1 MILDNLDLNA
11 IQDENSREL
20 IRQLMNLVEKLSTD
34 LRDAQV
40 EIQRL
45 RDEVNRLK
53 GEQGKPKIKGN
64 TPKSPPSNHS
74 SENERH
80 QSRPRHKKSKKAEIQ
95 IDREQEIEVDPSVL
109 PKDAKFKGFE
119 DVVVQDI
126 LLRTDNVL
134 FHKQKYYSAATRKTY
149 LAKLPHGYEGQFG
162 PGIKA
167 LTLVFYYGIGT
178 SEPKIL
184 EFFENVGIHISA
196 GEISNLLIKKQEK
209 FHAEKDA
216 VVEAGLQSSPWQQTD
231 DTLTRVDG
239 QNEHCHIVC
248 NPVYTSYHTRAS
260 KERLSVL
267 DVLRNGRKRLF
278 RLNEETIGYLRCI
291 PWSRAA
297 WRKIQSWKS
306 EQDWEEAAFLE
317 RLEEGLPKLSKQQ
330 RKTMLDASAVTAYHE
345 QKDYPVVQAL
355 VCDDA
360 PQFNW
365 LGQEMMLCWVHDGRH
380 YKKLMPVVAL
390 HRELLDDFL
399 KQFWEYYHQL
409 LGYCRQPTVEERLR
423 LETEFDDLFSSHT
436 GYDALDQRIAKTKA
450 KKDSLLLVLKYPE
463 LPLHNNASELAVRQR
478 VRKRDVSF
486 GPRIQDGVRA
496 WDTFATLAETAK
508 KLGVSFYH
516 YLNDRISG
524 TNQIQPLADLVSL
537 RAFELNL
544 GWSFSIPKPYPVL
557 LR

>member
-1 MILDNLDLNA
+1 MLDKLELNA
-11 IQDENSREL
+11 IKDENAREL
-20 IRQLMNLVEKLSTD
+20 IRQLLNLVEKLSAD

-40 EIQRL
+40 ENQRL
-45 RDEVNRLK
+45 RDEINRLK

-64 TPKSPPSNHS
+64 TPKPPPTDHS

-80 QSRPRHKKSKKAEIQ
+80 QSRQRHKKSKKVEIQ
-95 IDREQEIEVDPSVL
+95 IDREQVVEVDPTVL
-109 PKDAKFKGFE
+109 PKDAKFKGYE

-126 LLRTDNVL
+126 LLQTDNIR
-134 FHKQKYYSAATRKTY
+134 FYKQKYYSASTRMTY
-149 LAKLPHGYEGQFG
+149 LAELPHGYEGQFG

-184 EFFENVGIHISA
+184 EFFEECGIHISA
-196 GEISNLLIKKQEK
+196 GEISNLLIKKQES
-209 FHAEKDA
+209 FHAEKDM
-216 VVEAGLQSSPWQQTD
+216 VYEAGLRSSPWQQTD

-239 QNEHCHIVC
+239 QNQHCHVVC

-267 DVLRNGRKRLF
+267 DVLCNGRQRLF
-278 RLNEETIGYLRCI
+278 RLNEETIRYLSSI
-291 PWSRAA
+291 PWSKAA

-306 EQDWEEAAFLE
+306 EQDWEEAAFLV
-317 RLEEGLPKLSKQQ
+317 RLGEGLPRLSKQQ
-330 RKTMLDASAVTAYHE
+330 RKTMIDAAAVAAYHA
-345 QKDYPVVQAL
+345 QRDYPIVQAL

-365 LGQEMMLCWVHDGRH
+365 LGQEMMLCWVHEGRH
-380 YKKLMPVVAL
+380 YKKLMPVIGL
-390 HRELLDDFL
+390 HRKLLDDFL
-399 KQFWEYYHQL
+399 KQFWEYYHRL
-409 LGYCRQPTVEERLR
+409 LNYCQNPTVEERLR
-423 LETEFDDLFSSHT
+423 LETAFDDLFSSHT

-450 KKDSLLLVLKYPE
+450 KKDSLLLVLQYPE
-463 LPLHNNASELAVRQR
+463 LPLHNNASELGVRQR

-486 GPRIQDGVRA
+486 GPRTEDGVRA

-516 YLNDRISG
+516 YLHDRISAD
-524 TNQIQPLADLVSL
+524 NQIPLLADLVSN
-537 RAFELNL
+537 RAKELNL
-544 GWSFSIPKPYPVL
+544 GWSFSKL
-557 LR
+557 

>member
-1 MILDNLDLNA
+1 MLDKLDLSA
-11 IQDENSREL
+11 IQDENALEL
-20 IRQLMNLVEKLSTD
+20 IRQLLNLVEKLSAD
-34 LRDAQV
+34 LRDSQV
-40 EIQRL
+40 ENQRL

-53 GEQGKPKIKGN
+53 GEQGKAKIKGN
-64 TPKSPPSNHS
+64 TPKPPPTDHS
-74 SENERH
+74 SETERY
-80 QSRPRHKKSKKAEIQ
+80 QSRQRHKRSKKAEIQ
-95 IDREQEIEVDPSVL
+95 IDREQVVEVDPAVL
-109 PKDAKFKGFE
+109 PKDAKLKGYE

-126 LLRTDNVL
+126 LLKTDNIR
-134 FHKQKYYSAATRKTY
+134 FYKKKYYSASTRKTY
-149 LAKLPHGYEGQFG
+149 LAELPRGYEGQFG

-196 GEISNLLIKKQEK
+196 GEISNLLIKKQES

-216 VVEAGLQSSPWQQTD
+216 VYAAGLQSSPWQQTD

-239 QNEHCHIVC
+239 QNQHCHVVC

-267 DVLRNGRKRLF
+267 DVLLNGHRRLF
-278 RLNEETIGYLRCI
+278 RLNEETSGYLRGI
-291 PWSRAA
+291 PWSKAA
-297 WRKIQSWKS
+297 WRIIQSWKS
-306 EQDWEEAAFLE
+306 EQDLEEVAFLE
-317 RLEEGLPKLSKQQ
+317 RLDEGLPRLSDQQ
-330 RKTMLDASAVTAYHE
+330 RKTLIDAAAVAAYHA
-345 QKDYPVVQAL
+345 QRDGPVVQAL

-365 LGQEMMLCWVHDGRH
+365 LGQEKMLCWVHEGRH
-380 YKKLMPVVAL
+380 YKKLMPVIGL

-409 LGYCRQPTVEERLR
+409 LDYRQQPTVEERLR
-423 LETEFDDLFSSHT
+423 LEIEFDDLFSSHS

-450 KKDSLLLVLKYPE
+450 KKDSLLLVLQYPE
-463 LPLHNNASELAVRQR
+463 LPLHNNASELGVRQR

-486 GPRIQDGVRA
+486 GPRTEDGKRA

-508 KLGVSFYH
+508 KLEVSFYR
-516 YLNDRISG
+516 YLHDRISAD
-524 TNQIQPLADLVSL
+524 NQIPLLADLVKK
-537 RAFELNL
+537 RAKELNL
-544 GWSFSIPKPYPVL
+544 GWSFSKL
-557 LR
+557 

>member
-1 MILDNLDLNA
+1 MLDKLDLNA
-11 IQDENSREL
+11 IKDENSREL
-20 IRQLMNLVEKLSTD
+20 IGQLLNLVEKLSAD

-40 EIQRL
+40 ENQHL
-45 RDEVNRLK
+45 RDENNRLK
-53 GEQGKPKIKGN
+53 GEQGKPRIKGN
-64 TPKSPPSNHS
+64 TPKPPPANHS

-80 QSRPRHKKSKKAEIQ
+80 KSRQRHKRSKKAEIQ
-95 IDREQEIEVDPSVL
+95 IDREQVVEVDPTVL
-109 PKDAKFKGFE
+109 PKDAKFKGYE

-126 LLRTDNVL
+126 LLQTDNIR
-134 FHKQKYYSAATRKTY
+134 FYKQKYYSASMRKTY
-149 LAKLPHGYEGQFG
+149 LAELPRGYEGQFG

-167 LTLVFYYGIGT
+167 LALVFYYGIGT

-184 EFFENVGIHISA
+184 EFFENVDIHISA
-196 GEISNLLIKKQEK
+196 GEISNLLIKKQES

-216 VVEAGLQSSPWQQTD
+216 VYEAGLCSSPWQQSD

-239 QNEHCHIVC
+239 QNQHCHVVC

-278 RLNEETIGYLRCI
+278 RLNEESIGYLRGI
-291 PWSRAA
+291 PWSKAA

-306 EQDWEEAAFLE
+306 EQDWEEAAFLV
-317 RLEEGLPKLSKQQ
+317 RLGEGLPKLSGQQ
-330 RKTMLDASAVTAYHE
+330 RKTMIDAAAVAAYHA
-345 QKDYPVVQAL
+345 QRDYPVVQAL

-365 LGQEMMLCWVHDGRH
+365 LGQKMMLCWVHEGRH
-380 YKKLMPVVAL
+380 YKKMTPVIRL

-409 LGYCRQPTVEERLR
+409 LNYCQQSTMEARLQ
-423 LETEFDDLFSSHT
+423 LEIEFDDLFSSHT

-450 KKDSLLLVLKYPE
+450 KKDSLLLVLQYPE
-463 LPLHNNASELAVRQR
+463 LPLHNNASELGVRQR

-486 GPRIQDGVRA
+486 GPRTEDGVRA
-496 WDTFATLAETAK
+496 WDTFATLSETTK
-508 KLGVSFYH
+508 KLGVSFYR
-516 YLNDRISG
+516 YLHDRISVD
-524 TNQIQPLADLVSL
+524 NQIPLLADLVSK
-537 RAFELNL
+537 RAKELNL
-544 GWSFSIPKPYPVL
+544 GWSFPKP
-557 LR
+557 

>member
-1 MILDNLDLNA
+1 MFDKLDLKA
-11 IQDENSREL
+11 IQDENAREL
-20 IRQLMNLVEKLSTD
+20 IGQLMNLVEKLSAD

-40 EIQRL
+40 ENQRL
-45 RDEVNRLK
+45 RDENNRLK

-64 TPKSPPSNHS
+64 TSKPPATNHS
-74 SENERH
+74 SEAERH
-80 QSRPRHKKSKKAEIQ
+80 QLRQRHKRSKKAEIQ
-95 IDREQEIEVDPSVL
+95 IDREQVVEVDPTVL
-109 PKDAKFKGFE
+109 PKDAKLKGYE
-119 DVVVQDI
+119 NVVVQDI
-126 LLRTDNVL
+126 LLQTDNTR
-134 FHKQKYYSAATRKTY
+134 FYKQKYYSASTRKTY
-149 LAKLPHGYEGQFG
+149 LADLPRGYEGQFG

-196 GEISNLLIKKQEK
+196 GEISNLLIKKQES

-216 VVEAGLQSSPWQQTD
+216 VYEAGLQSSPWQQTD

-239 QNEHCHIVC
+239 QNQHCHVVC

-278 RLNEETIGYLRCI
+278 RLNEETIGYLRGMS
-291 PWSRAA
+291 WSKVG

-317 RLEEGLPKLSKQQ
+317 RLGEGLPRLSNQQ
-330 RKTMLDASAVTAYHE
+330 RKTLIDAAAVAAYHA
-345 QKDYPVVQAL
+345 QRDYPVVQAL
-355 VCDDA
+355 VSDDA

-365 LGQEMMLCWVHDGRH
+365 LGQEMMLCWVHEGRH
-380 YKKLMPVVAL
+380 YKKLTPVIAL

-409 LGYCRQPTVEERLR
+409 LNYCQQPTVEERLR
-423 LETEFDDLFSSHT
+423 LETEFDDFFSSHS
-436 GYDALDQRIAKTKA
+436 GYDALDQRIAKTKV
-450 KKDSLLLVLKYPE
+450 KKDSLLLVLQYPE
-463 LPLHNNASELAVRQR
+463 LPLHNNASELGVRQR

-486 GPRIQDGVRA
+486 GPRTEDGKRA

-508 KLGVSFYH
+508 KLGVSFYR
-516 YLNDRISG
+516 YLHDRISAD
-524 TNQIQPLADLVSL
+524 NQIPLLADLVKK
-537 RAFELNL
+537 RAKELNL
-544 GWSFSIPKPYPVL
+544 GWSFSKL
-557 LR
+557 

>member
-1 MILDNLDLNA
+1 MLLDNLDLNA
-11 IQDENSREL
+11 IQDENAREL
-20 IRQLMNLVEKLSTD
+20 IRQLLNLVEKLSAD

-53 GEQGKPKIKGN
+53 GEQGKPKAKGN
-64 TPKSPPSNHS
+64 TPKPPPTNHS

-80 QSRPRHKKSKKAEIQ
+80 QSRQRHKKSKKAEIQ
-95 IDREQEIEVDPSVL
+95 IDREQVVEVDLSVL
-109 PKDAKFKGFE
+109 PNDAKFKGYE

-126 LLRTDNVL
+126 LLQTDNIL
-134 FHKQKYYSAATRKTY
+134 FHKQKYYAPSTRKTY
-149 LAKLPHGYEGQFG
+149 LAELPRGYEGQFG

-167 LTLVFYYGIGT
+167 LTLAFYFGIGT

-184 EFFENVGIHISA
+184 EFFENVGIQISA
-196 GEISNLLIKKQEK
+196 GEISNLLIKKQES
-209 FHAEKDA
+209 FHTEKD
-216 VVEAGLQSSPWQQTD
+216 VVYEAGLQSSPWQQTD

-239 QNEHCHIVC
+239 QNQHCHVVC

-267 DVLRNGRKRLF
+267 DVLCNGHKRVY
-278 RLNEETIGYLRCI
+278 RLNEETIGYLRGI
-291 PWSRAA
+291 PWSKAA

-306 EQDWEEAAFLE
+306 EQDWGEVAFLE
-317 RLEEGLPKLSKQQ
+317 RLDEGLPRLSNQQ
-330 RKTMLDASAVTAYHE
+330 RKTLIDAAAVAAYHA
-345 QKDYPVVQAL
+345 QKDYPVLQAL

-380 YKKLMPVVAL
+380 YKKLMPVIAL

-409 LGYCRQPTVEERLR
+409 LNYRQNPTVEEHLR
-423 LETEFDDLFSSHT
+423 LEIQFDDLFSTHT

-450 KKDSLLLVLKYPE
+450 KKDSLLLVLRYPE
-463 LPLHNNASELAVRQR
+463 LPLHNNASELGVRQR

-486 GPRIQDGVRA
+486 GPRTEDGVKS
-496 WDTFATLAETAK
+496 WDTFETLAETAK

-516 YLNDRISG
+516 YLVDRISG

-537 RAFELNL
+537 RAIELNL
-544 GWSFSIPKPYPVL
+544 GWSFPIS
-557 LR
+557 

>member
-1 MILDNLDLNA
+1 MFDKLNMNA
-11 IQDENSREL
+11 IQDENAREL
-20 IRQLMNLVEKLSTD
+20 IGQLMNLVEKVSAD

-40 EIQRL
+40 ENQRL
-45 RDEVNRLK
+45 RDENNRLK

-64 TPKSPPSNHS
+64 TPKSPPTNHS

-80 QSRPRHKKSKKAEIQ
+80 KSRQRHKRSKKAEIQ
-95 IDREQEIEVDPSVL
+95 IDREQVVEVDPTVL
-109 PKDAKFKGFE
+109 PKDAKLKGYE

-126 LLRTDNVL
+126 LLETDNIR
-134 FHKQKYYSAATRKTY
+134 FYKQKYYSASTRKTY
-149 LAKLPHGYEGQFG
+149 LAELPRGYEGQFG

-196 GEISNLLIKKQEK
+196 GEISNLLIKKQES

-216 VVEAGLQSSPWQQTD
+216 VYEAGLQSSPWQQTD

-239 QNEHCHIVC
+239 QNQHCHVVC

-278 RLNEETIGYLRCI
+278 RLNEETIGYLRGM
-291 PWSRAA
+291 PWSKVA

-317 RLEEGLPKLSKQQ
+317 RLGEGLPRLSNQQ
-330 RKTMLDASAVTAYHE
+330 RKTLIDAAAVAAYHA
-345 QKDYPVVQAL
+345 QRDYPVVQAL
-355 VCDDA
+355 VSDDA

-365 LGQEMMLCWVHDGRH
+365 LGQEMMLCWVHEGRH
-380 YKKLMPVVAL
+380 YKKLMPVIGL

-409 LGYCRQPTVEERLR
+409 LNYCQQPTVEERLR
-423 LETEFDDLFSSHT
+423 LETAFDDLFSSHS
-436 GYDALDQRIAKTKA
+436 GYDALDQRIAKTKT
-450 KKDSLLLVLKYPE
+450 KKDSLLLVLQYPE
-463 LPLHNNASELAVRQR
+463 LPLHNNASELGVRQR

-486 GPRIQDGVRA
+486 GPRTEDGKRA

-508 KLGVSFYH
+508 KLGVSFYR
-516 YLNDRISG
+516 YLHDRISAD
-524 TNQIQPLADLVSL
+524 NQIPLLADLVKK
-537 RAFELNL
+537 RAKELNL
-544 GWSFSIPKPYPVL
+544 GWSFSKP
-557 LR
+557 

>member
-1 MILDNLDLNA
+1 MKLENVDLNA
-11 IQDENSREL
+11 IKDENAREL
-20 IRQLMNLVEKLSTD
+20 IRQLLNLVEKLSAD
-34 LRDAQV
+34 LRDAQA

-64 TPKSPPSNHS
+64 TPKPPSSNHS

-80 QSRPRHKKSKKAEIQ
+80 QSRQRHKKSKKAEIR
-95 IDREQEIEVDPSVL
+95 INREQVVEVDPPIL
-109 PKDAKFKGFE
+109 PKDAKFKGYE

-126 LLRTDNVL
+126 LLRTDNIL
-134 FHKQKYYSAATRKTY
+134 FHKRKYYAPSTRKTY
-149 LAKLPHGYEGQFG
+149 LAELPRGYEGQFG

-167 LTLVFYYGIGT
+167 LTLAFYYGIGT

-184 EFFENVGIHISA
+184 EFFENVGVQISA
-196 GEISNLLIKKQEK
+196 GEISKLLIKKQED

-216 VVEAGLQSSPWQQTD
+216 VYEAGLRSSPWQQTD

-239 QNEHCHIVC
+239 QNQHCHVVC

-260 KERLSVL
+260 KDRLSVL
-267 DVLRNGRKRLF
+267 DVLCNGRKRLF
-278 RLNEETIGYLRCI
+278 RLNEETIGYLRGI
-291 PWSRAA
+291 PWSKTA
-297 WRKIQSWKS
+297 WRIIQCWKS
-306 EQDWEEAAFLE
+306 EQDWEETAFLE
-317 RLEEGLPKLSKQQ
+317 RLDEGLPGLSKQQ
-330 RKTMLDASAVTAYHE
+330 RKILIDAAAITAYHV

-365 LGQEMMLCWVHDGRH
+365 LGHKRMLCWVHEGRH
-380 YKKLMPVVAL
+380 YKKFMPVITP

-399 KQFWEYYHQL
+399 KKFWEYYHQL
-409 LGYCRQPTVEERLR
+409 LDYCQNPTVEEQLR
-423 LETEFDDLFSSHT
+423 LEIKFDDLFSSHT

-450 KKDSLLLVLKYPE
+450 KKDSLLLVLQYPE
-463 LPLHNNASELAVRQR
+463 LPLHNNASELGVRQR

-486 GPRIQDGVRA
+486 GPRTEDGVRA

-524 TNQIQPLADLVSL
+524 TNQIQPLADLVTI
-537 RAFELNL
+537 RAKTLNL
-544 GWSFSIPKPYPVL
+544 GWSFSPTPFF
-557 LR
+557 

>member
-1 MILDNLDLNA
+1 MLDNLDLNA
-11 IQDENSREL
+11 IQDENTREL
-20 IRQLMNLVEKLSTD
+20 IRQLLNLVEKLSAD
-34 LRDAQV
+34 LHDSQV
-40 EIQRL
+40 ENQRL

-53 GEQGKPKIKGN
+53 GEQGKPRAKGN
-64 TPKSPPSNHS
+64 TPKPPPSNHC

-95 IDREQEIEVDPSVL
+95 IDREQVVEVDPSVL
-109 PKDAKFKGFE
+109 PKDAKFKGYE

-126 LLRTDNVL
+126 LLRTDNIL
-134 FHKQKYYSAATRKTY
+134 FHKMKYYSASIRKTY
-149 LAKLPHGYEGQFG
+149 LAELPRGYEGQFG

-167 LTLVFYYGIGT
+167 LTLAFYFGIGT

-196 GEISNLLIKKQEK
+196 GEISNLLIKKQDS
-209 FHAEKDA
+209 FHTEKD
-216 VVEAGLQSSPWQQTD
+216 VVYEAGLQSSPWQQTD
-231 DTLTRVDG
+231 DTLTRVNG
-239 QNEHCHIVC
+239 QNQHCHLVC

-267 DVLRNGRKRLF
+267 DVLSNGRKRLF
-278 RLNEETIGYLRCI
+278 RLNEETILYLRSI
-291 PWSRAA
+291 PWSKAA

-306 EQDWEEAAFLE
+306 EQDWEEVAFLE
-317 RLEEGLPKLSKQQ
+317 RLEEGFPRLSKQQ
-330 RKTMLDASAVTAYHE
+330 RKTLLDAAAVTAYHE
-345 QKDYPVVQAL
+345 QKDYAVVQVL

-380 YKKLMPVVAL
+380 YKKLMPVIAV

-399 KQFWEYYHQL
+399 KQFWVYYHQL
-409 LGYCRQPTVEERLR
+409 LDYHQQPTAEERLR
-423 LETEFDDLFSSHT
+423 LETAFDVLFSNHT

-450 KKDSLLLVLKYPE
+450 KKDSLLLVLQYPE
-463 LPLHNNASELAVRQR
+463 LPLHNNASELGVRQR

-486 GPRIQDGVRA
+486 GPRTEDGVKS
-496 WDTFATLAETAK
+496 WDTFGTLAETAK

-516 YLNDRISG
+516 YLVDRISG

-537 RAFELNL
+537 RAIDLNL
-544 GWSFSIPKPYPVL
+544 GRSFPIS
-557 LR
+557 

>member
-1 MILDNLDLNA
+1 MLNNVDLNA
-11 IQDENSREL
+11 IKDENAREL
-20 IRQLMNLVEKLSTD
+20 IRQLLNLVEKLSAD
-34 LRDAQV
+34 LRDALA

-64 TPKSPPSNHS
+64 TPKSPPANHS

-95 IDREQEIEVDPSVL
+95 IDREQVVEVDLSVL
-109 PKDAKFKGFE
+109 PKDAKFKGYE

-126 LLRTDNVL
+126 LLRTDNIL
-134 FHKQKYYSAATRKTY
+134 FHKQKYYAASTRKTY
-149 LAKLPHGYEGQFG
+149 LAELPRGYEGQFG
-162 PGIKA
+162 PVIKA
-167 LTLVFYYGIGT
+167 ITLAFYYGIGT

-184 EFFENVGIHISA
+184 EFFENVGIQISA

-209 FHAEKDA
+209 FHTEKDA
-216 VVEAGLQSSPWQQTD
+216 VYEAGLQSSPWQQTD

-239 QNEHCHIVC
+239 QNHHCHVVC

-267 DVLRNGRKRLF
+267 DVLCNGRKRLF
-278 RLNEETIGYLRCI
+278 RLNEETIKYLSSV

-297 WRKIQSWKS
+297 WKIIHSWKS
-306 EQDWEEAAFLE
+306 EQDWEEVAFLE
-317 RLEEGLPKLSKQQ
+317 RLDEDFPKLSKQQ
-330 RKTMLDASAVTAYHE
+330 RKTLIDGAAITAYHA
-345 QKDYPVVQAL
+345 QKDYPVIQAL

-380 YKKLMPVVAL
+380 YKKLMPVIAL

-399 KQFWEYYHQL
+399 KKFWEYYHL
-409 LGYCRQPTVEERLR
+409 LLDYCQQPTGEERLR
-423 LETEFDDLFSSHT
+423 LEIAFDDLFSNRT
-436 GYDALDQRIAKTKA
+436 GYDELDQRIAKTKA
-450 KKDSLLLVLKYPE
+450 KKDSLLLVLQYPE
-463 LPLHNNASELAVRQR
+463 LPLHNNVSELGVRQR

-486 GPRIQDGVRA
+486 GPRTEDGVKS
-496 WDTFATLAETAK
+496 WDTFETLAQTAK

-516 YLNDRISG
+516 YLVDRISD

-537 RAFELNL
+537 RAIELNL
-544 GWSFSIPKPYPVL
+544 GWSFSLP
-557 LR
+557 

>member
-1 MILDNLDLNA
+1 MLDNLDLNA
-11 IQDENSREL
+11 IKDENTREL
-20 IRQLMNLVEKLSTD
+20 IRQLLNLVENLSAD

-40 EIQRL
+40 ENQRL

-64 TPKSPPSNHS
+64 SPKPPPTDHS

-80 QSRPRHKKSKKAEIQ
+80 QSRQRHKKSKKAEIQ
-95 IDREQEIEVDPSVL
+95 IDREQVVEVDLSVL
-109 PKDAKFKGFE
+109 PKDAKFKGYQ

-126 LLRTDNVL
+126 LLRTDNIL
-134 FHKQKYYSAATRKTY
+134 FHKMKYYAASTRKTY
-149 LAKLPHGYEGQFG
+149 LAELPRGYEGQFG

-167 LTLVFYYGIGT
+167 MTLAFYYGIGT
-178 SEPKIL
+178 SEPKIQ
-184 EFFENVGIHISA
+184 EFFENVGIQISA
-196 GEISNLLIKKQEK
+196 GEISNLLIKKQES
-209 FHAEKDA
+209 FHTEKD
-216 VVEAGLQSSPWQQTD
+216 VVYEAGLQSSPWQQTD

-239 QNEHCHIVC
+239 QNQHCHVVC

-267 DVLRNGRKRLF
+267 DVLSNGRKRLF
-278 RLNEETIGYLRCI
+278 RLNEETIGYLRSI
-291 PWSRAA
+291 PWSKAA

-317 RLEEGLPKLSKQQ
+317 RLDEGLPRLSKQQ
-330 RKTMLDASAVTAYHE
+330 RKTLIDAAAITAYHA
-345 QKDYPVVQAL
+345 QKDYPVVRAL

-380 YKKLMPVVAL
+380 YKKLMPVIAL
-390 HRELLDDFL
+390 HRKLLDDFL

-409 LGYCRQPTVEERLR
+409 LDYCQQPTVEERLQ
-423 LETEFDDLFSSHT
+423 LETKFDDLFSNHT

-450 KKDSLLLVLKYPE
+450 KNNSLLLVLQYPE
-463 LPLHNNASELAVRQR
+463 LPLHNNASELGVRQR

-486 GPRIQDGVRA
+486 GPRTDDGVKS
-496 WDTFATLAETAK
+496 WDTFETLAETAK
-508 KLGVSFYH
+508 KLRVSFYR
-516 YLNDRISG
+516 YLVDRISG
-524 TNQIQPLADLVSL
+524 TNQIQPLADLVSS
-537 RAFELNL
+537 RANELNL
-544 GWSFSIPKPYPVL
+544 GWSFPKS
-557 LR
+557 